1 MIVEQAESFAPR
13 KKKEKDIPL
22 CPLPLRRGSSF
33 SSVDP
38 RVACLDF
45 VLLSLSNFPSG
56 SFFFLSFFFSS
67 SSSSFFSLSLNLP
80 DLVYCSLTG
89 IDFGLSSWG
98 KFEIDA
104 VIRLYSEEGK
114 RRRGEDK
121 RYKGSPSLF
130 SPSTRFEP
138 NKITRRRF
146 IA

>member
-1 MIVEQAESFAPR
+1 MIVEQAESFAPH
-13 KKKEKDIPL
+13 KKKKDIPL

-33 SSVDP
+33 SSIEP
-38 RVACLDF
+38 RVAFLDF

-56 SFFFLSFFFSS
+56 SFFFLSFFSS
-67 SSSSFFSLSLNLP
+67 PLFSLSLNLP

-104 VIRLYSEEGK
+104 VIRLYPEEGK
-114 RRRGEDK
+114 RARINDIRVLPPS
-121 RYKGSPSLF
+121 SP
-130 SPSTRFEP
+130 PPRFEP

>member
-1 MIVEQAESFAPR
+1 MIVEQAESFAPH
-13 KKKEKDIPL
+13 KKKKKDIPL

-33 SSVDP
+33 SSVEP
-38 RVACLDF
+38 RVAFLDF

-56 SFFFLSFFFSS
+56 SFFFLSFFSS
-67 SSSSFFSLSLNLP
+67 PLFSLSLNLP

-104 VIRLYSEEGK
+104 VIRLYPEEGK
-114 RRRGEDK
+114 RARINDIRVLLPS
-121 RYKGSPSLF
+121 SPPL
-130 SPSTRFEP
+130 RFEP